1 MKSILITG
9 LIAAIATPAAAQNR
23 FRVGT
28 VEFTTELPAGY
39 CPAEGKNAAVAQ
51 MLAAADPRN
60 VTHLTAMSCS
70 ADMAWKDY
78 FILKTPNEL
87 LAVSTTTAE
96 LQRAIGPALNAQSGG
111 ENEEASKSVSRTVGS
126 PVQIKGEVRGYGQ
139 DAHCVYL
146 GAVLDMAA
154 PERGIAYTLAMSGC
168 MTVVSG
174 KVVTIYRYAP
184 GTTDADI
191 RKLMPSV
198 LAFAKAIKPVAAN

>member
-1 MKSILITG
+1 
-9 LIAAIATPAAAQNR
+9 
-23 FRVGT
+23 
-28 VEFTTELPAGY
+28 
-39 CPAEGKNAAVAQ
+39 
-51 MLAAADPRN
+51 MLAAADNRN
-60 VTHLTAMSCS
+60 VTHLTAMSCD
-70 ADMAWKDY
+70 ADKAWKDY

-87 LAVSTTTAE
+87 LAVSTNTAE
-96 LQRAIGPALNAQSGG
+96 FQQAVGSALKAAVSAKDVD
-111 ENEEASKSVSRTVGS
+111 EASNSLSRTMGS
-126 PVQIKGEVRGYGQ
+126 PVQVKGEVRGYGQ
-139 DAHCVYL
+139 DANCLYI

-198 LAFAKAIKPVAAN
+198 LAFAKAIKPIAAN